1 MVIPTRFSLFK
12 RTNGIYYISYF
23 LESERYWKSTGT
35 KSKSQA
41 LAFLTEFRDKIKS
54 QAPDIKLSK
63 FAQEFL
69 DYAKAVY
76 AHKTI
81 AIYRRMLKDFL
92 EICGDCMRS
101 SYSFRHLDKYKATR
115 AKSVAPTS
123 VNIELRAL
131 SACFNTAVRWKY
143 LETNPFS
150 GLKKLPVPD
159 KVPNYIKKEQFEIL
173 IKNAN
178 GWLKEIIIFGVLTGL
193 RRGEIL
199 NLRYRYIDLDKRLIY
214 VISNDNFQTKHGKRR
229 AVPMN
234 DLVWEF
240 LSDRM
245 SENIDKDRY
254 IFTLENS
261 DKPIEGNY
269 VSKKFRELV
278 RGLGLDKSIH
288 FHSLRHT
295 FATWLV
301 KAGVSI
307 YEVQKLLGH
316 SNVTVTQVY
325 SHLASD
331 ELHSAVARL
340 QF

>member
-23 LESERYWKSTGT
+23 LDSERRWKSTRT
-35 KSKSQA
+35 KLKSEA
-41 LAFLTEFRDKIKS
+41 LAFLSEFKDEIKT
-54 QAPDIKLSK
+54 QTQNIKLSK
-63 FAQEFL
+63 FTEEFL
-69 DYAKAVY
+69 DYAKAIY
-76 AHKTI
+76 ADKTI
-81 AIYRRMLKDFL
+81 AIYRRMLKDFR
-92 EICGDCMRS
+92 EICGDRMLC
-101 SYSFRHLDKYKATR
+101 SYSIRHLDRYKATR

-143 LETNPFS
+143 LAENPFS
-150 GLKKLPVPD
+150 GMKKLPVPE
-159 KVPNYIKKEQFEIL
+159 KIPNYINKEQFEL
-173 IKNAN
+173 LVNDAK
-178 GWLKEIIIFGVLTGL
+178 GWLKDIIIFGVLTGL

-199 NLRYRYIDLDKRLIY
+199 NLRYRDVDLEKRLIY
-214 VISNDNFQTKHGKRR
+214 VVSNQNFQTKHGKRR
-229 AVPMN
+229 IVPMN
-234 DLVWEF
+234 DLVWKF
-240 LSDRM
+240 LSDKT
-245 SENIDKDRY
+245 EKNNNEDGY
-254 IFTLENS
+254 IFTLKNS
-261 DKPIEGNY
+261 DLPIEGNY
-269 VSKKFRELV
+269 ATKKFRELV
-278 RGLGLDKSIH
+278 RRLGLDKSIH

-340 QF
+340 HL